1 MSRGHRIVMLCAL
14 TQNLAFGIMFGS
26 FGPLLP
32 STVERFDISLVT
44 ATMAMSMATLAIAA
58 SAPLIGVVVQRL
70 SAGAAMTIAAAL
82 SACCYGVIATTP
94 SFAVVM
100 ACYAILGVC
109 AVTLGVIGP
118 LTLVNQSFSTN
129 RGKMLGLI
137 HMPILLMAAPVAI
150 AEAFPALGRTGVLL
164 ALAAPFLLV
173 APIIWWQT
181 KGLSPAVQAGQP
193 APADDRADAIR
204 PGSGGRR
211 SLALVF
217 VSLAIGIIAGSAVVY
232 MAHVVPFGLSR
243 GMTLPVASL
252 LISLFSAFG
261 IVGSPVAGWLCDR
274 LGPYWTLVGA
284 ALAIATLWLALPMLD
299 RAAIFVG
306 ASLLGFFAAPINT
319 LHAAVVSNLYG
330 PDEVGKAMG
339 MSYLIKLPLIF
350 GMAPLVALAV
360 DHFGSYSEAFGLL
373 AVITAGGAALCG
385 AAMIVVRSGAQTP
398 QAT

>member
-1 MSRGHRIVMLCAL
+1 MSRSTRIVMLCAL

-32 STVERFDISLVT
+32 STVERFGISLVT
-44 ATMAMSMATLAIAA
+44 ATMAMSVATLAIAA
-58 SAPLIGVVVQRL
+58 SAPLVGIVVQRL
-70 SAGAAMTIAAAL
+70 SAGVAMTIAAAL
-82 SACCYGVIATTP
+82 SACCYGMIAITP
-94 SFAVVM
+94 SFTVVT

-129 RGKMLGLI
+129 RGKMLGLV
-137 HMPILLMAAPVAI
+137 HMPILLMTAPVVI
-150 AEAFPALGRTGVLL
+150 AQALPALGRTGVLL
-164 ALAAPFLLV
+164 VVAALFLLL

-181 KGLSPAVQAGQP
+181 KDLSPAVQIGQP
-193 APADDRADAIR
+193 ASSDQRMDAIPPR
-204 PGSGGRR
+204 GGSRR
-211 SLALVF
+211 RLALVLM
-217 VSLAIGIIAGSAVVY
+217 SLAIGVIAGSSVAY

-252 LISLFSAFG
+252 LISLFSGFG

-284 ALAIATLWLALPMLD
+284 TLAIAALWLTLPTLD
-299 RAAIFVG
+299 RAVVFVG
-306 ASLLGFFAAPINT
+306 AALLGFFAAPINT
-319 LHAAVVSNLYG
+319 LHAAAVSNLYG

-360 DHFGSYSEAFGLL
+360 DRFGSYGEAFGIL
-373 AVITAGGAALCG
+373 AVITAGGTVLCG
-385 AAMIVVRSGAQTP
+385 AAMFVIRSSPRTAR
-398 QAT
+398 AN